1 MEDFTYAEG
10 DSKMEHL
17 FDLRGMGHYSAN
29 KYIFEQVPLI
39 ENIVFGKE
47 SLRPRYVAFLK
58 DISNIQRVWH
68 DPNYVVGEQSQAPLA
83 KTIDLSYQTKWG
95 DVQAECFNVKSDGY
109 TIILYSGNC
118 TTNINKISS
127 ATFFGGSNAA
137 SLKVKIVIADKSGN
151 PVDSAAY
158 ITALTGQIKDTSVTD
173 RIFIY
178 RVDTGKFVNPSG
190 TEFQ

>member
-1 MEDFTYAEG
+1 MISTRKILLAVVLTLAVAVLLSVCAFAA
-10 DSKMEHL
+10 
-17 FDLRGMGHYSAN
+17 YSDNTAFPQGVSSADTTG
-29 KYIFEQVPLI
+29 KYIPSGYADVDDDPD
-39 ENIVFGKE
+39 
-47 SLRPRYVAFLK
+47 YV
-58 DISNIQRVWH
+58 I
-68 DPNYVVGEQSQAPLA
+68 GETSQAPLA

-137 SLKVKIVIADKSGN
+137 NLKVKIVIADKSGN
-151 PVDSAAY
+151 PVDPAAY
-158 ITALTGQIKDTSVTD
+158 ITALTGQIQDTSVTD

-178 RVDTGKFVNPSG
+178 RVETGKFVNPSG